1 MKDIIKPIAVLA
13 AICLVVTALLA
24 YINSVTAP
32 IIADANAKA
41 EAEAQHEV
49 LTEADAFENIDVE
62 NAGLPK
68 EVTKAVKATNGA
80 GYVFSLTVKGYGGDI
95 KLTCGIKS
103 DGTIEATKTIEH
115 SETSGIGSRVVG
127 KDSDYRHNYEGK
139 TAETYESVDA
149 LSGAT
154 ISSKAY
160 KSAVKAAFEAYD
172 ILTGEAK

>member
-1 MKDIIKPIAVLA
+1 MDMMKKVPVREQDPKVRA
-13 AICLVVTALLA
+13 ANFEEVCLG
-24 YINSVTAP
+24 YN
-32 IIADANAKA
+32 KEEA

-49 LTEADAFENIDVE
+49 LTEADAFEEITGV
-62 NAGLPK
+62 ALPK

-80 GYVFSLTVKGYGGDI
+80 GYVFSVTVKGYGGDI

-160 KSAVKAAFEAYD
+160 KSALKAAFEAYD